1 MTTVLPPPS
10 PSDLLPPPPPPP
22 APTRSRRRRVA
33 RRHSAYDVIFIGAVC
48 YLVAA
53 LLNAPGLYERA
64 KDLPFGTRRDVL
76 VALSGGL
83 VGVSELTGLDV
94 PTRVLDAVGGRD
106 GARETDSAVVALPEV
121 DLPATPTSAVR
132 PPSTTAAPSS
142 PPSTWAEVPPD
153 RTRPG
158 ATAAPT
164 TTATTAA
171 PTTTVAP
178 TTTTTSPYLTVR
190 VPTSDAPLRVWVGG
204 DSLSEGLGWSFQRL
218 GADTGLVAATE
229 AGEVSSGLAR
239 PDFYNWPAEIQ
250 RVVAED
256 NPEVVVVMFGAN
268 DPQAVQNEAG
278 SFRFGTPEWEAE
290 YRLRVRTVMALGSQ
304 GRRLIWIGEPVVRD
318 GALDAKMQVI
328 DRLQREEAAA
338 FPNVSFIDA
347 RTLFLGPDG
356 GYTEVLPTPDG
367 GQVDLRAD
375 DGVHPNNAGYD
386 RLASLAMAEI
396 LRLTDPTEATLPTPA
411 AVPGTAALI

>member
-10 PSDLLPPPPPPP
+10 PNDLLPPPPPSR
-22 APTRSRRRRVA
+22 APSRSRRRRVA

-53 LLNAPGLYERA
+53 LLNAPGLHERA

-83 VGVSELTGLDV
+83 VGVSELAGLDV
-94 PTRVLDAVGGRD
+94 PTRALDDVRGRD
-106 GARETDSAVVALPEV
+106 DASDSAVVALPEV
-121 DLPATPTSAVR
+121 DLPSTSARTTVAR
-132 PPSTTAAPSS
+132 PPTTAAAPTS
-142 PPSTWAEVPPD
+142 PPTTWAEVPPD
-153 RTRPG
+153 RTRP
-158 ATAAPT
+158 AAAAPT
-164 TTATTAA
+164 TTATTVAA
-171 PTTTVAP
+171 TTTLPP

-190 VPTSDAPLRVWVGG
+190 APTTDAPLRVWVGG

-218 GADTGLVAATE
+218 GAETGLVAATE

-256 NPEVVVVMFGAN
+256 NPDVVVVMFGAN

-304 GRRLIWIGEPVVRD
+304 GRRLIWIGEPIVRD
-318 GALDAKMQVI
+318 GTLDAKMQVV
-328 DRLQREEAAA
+328 DRLQRGEAAA

-347 RTLFLGPDG
+347 RTLFMGSDG

-375 DGVHPNNAGYD
+375 DGVHPNIAGYD
-386 RLASLAMAEI
+386 RLADLAMAEI
-396 LRLTDPTEATLPTPA
+396 LRLTSPTEAALPTPPA
-411 AVPGTAALI
+411 IPGAAALS